1 MGANLFTGRFLEGQ
15 GFLAK
20 STTVLMGSILV
31 FQVQSSPRLSLP
43 KSEYQHCKALAEFA
57 LAAMWR

>member
-20 STTVLMGSILV
+20 STTFLVGSSAFLVGSSAFLVGSILV
-31 FQVQSSPRLSLP
+31 F
-43 KSEYQHCKALAEFA
+43 
-57 LAAMWR
+57 